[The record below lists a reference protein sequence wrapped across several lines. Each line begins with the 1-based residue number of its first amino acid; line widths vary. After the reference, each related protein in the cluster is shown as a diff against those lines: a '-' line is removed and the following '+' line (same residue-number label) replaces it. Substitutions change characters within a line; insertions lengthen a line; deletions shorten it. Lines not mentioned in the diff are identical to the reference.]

1 MLVKNCRLTDENG
14 QETIK
19 DILIENGT
27 ITKIDE
33 NISVPESEVLDAAGK
48 YVLPGIVDVHTHMR
62 DPGLTHKEDFTTG
75 SMACAR
81 GGVTTF
87 IDMPNTIPV
96 TVTKEALAQKKTMM
110 KGRVYVDYGFHFGGS
125 KKDNSS
131 EIKNILNEA
140 ASTKIFLNM
149 STGDML
155 IEDEKTVENIFRE
168 SKIISVHAEEE
179 MVAKAIEFCE
189 KYDKALYLCHLS
201 KASEIELLKAAKDR
215 GAKVYGEVT
224 PHHLFLNVD
233 DVNKTERSKL
243 LLRMK
248 PELKEKSDNE
258 ALWKALADGTLDSVG
273 TDHAPHLI
281 EEKLAKLTF
290 GVPSVENSL
299 EMMLNGVKDGKI
311 TMARLIEVMCS
322 KPAEIFK
329 IKNKGKI
336 ALGYDGDLV
345 IIDTNDNSPIKDDK
359 VITKAGWTP
368 YENCSRGGRV
378 ITTILRGQVVY
389 SKDKSNEKFNGKY
402 GREISYHE

>member
-1 MLVKNCRLTDENG
+1 MLVKNCKIIDKDGKDIIT
-14 QETIK
+14 
-19 DILIENGT
+19 DILIENGV
-27 ITKIDE
+27 ITKLE
-33 NISVPESEVLDAAGK
+33 KNISAPAEEIIDAEEK

-62 DPGLTHKEDFTTG
+62 DPGLTQKEDFTTG
-75 SMACAR
+75 SMAWTR

-96 TVTKEALAQKKTMM
+96 TVTKEALADKKALMQ
-110 KGRVYVDYGFHFGGS
+110 GRAYVDYGFHFGGS

-131 EIKNILNEA
+131 EIKDIINET

-155 IEDEKTVENIFRE
+155 IDDEKTVENIFRE

-189 KYDKALYLCHLS
+189 KYDKELYLCHLS
-201 KASEIELLKAAKDR
+201 KASEIELLKAAKAR
-215 GAKVYGEVT
+215 GAKVFGEVT
-224 PHHLFLNVD
+224 PHHLFLNTD
-233 DVNKTERSKL
+233 DVNKTERSQL

-248 PELKEKSDNE
+248 PELKEKHDNDV
-258 ALWKALADGTLDSVG
+258 LWSALADGTLDTIG

-299 EMMLNGVKDGKI
+299 EIMLNGVKDGKI
-311 TMARLIEVMCS
+311 TLKRLIEVMCS
-322 KPAEIFK
+322 KPADIFK

-336 ALGYDGDLV
+336 AIGYDGDLV
-345 IIDTNDNSPIKDDK
+345 IIDITDNSPVRNDK

-368 YENCSRGGRV
+368 YENCNKGGKV
-378 ITTILRGQVVY
+378 LTTILRGQIVY
-389 SKDKSNEKFNGKY
+389 SNGKFNGLY
-402 GREISYHE
+402 GREVKYYE